1 MCILLLKYDMFFV
14 YSVLLEN
21 ILKTNMVVDFYFQ
34 FIYCVGL
41 LPQHYDTFAM
51 L

>member
-1 MCILLLKYDMFFV
+1 MCILLLLNYDMFFV

-21 ILKTNMVVDFYFQ
+21 ILKTNMVVFYFQ
-34 FIYCVGL
+34 FINCVGA
-41 LPQHYDTFAM
+41 FAST